1 MGPKMQD
8 NAQSFEYDIR
18 PAASILNVFSRLN
31 YKAHYAIAEFVD
43 NSTQSFLLHE
53 SELAASDPN
62 YQMSVTVD
70 YDSDSKTLRVDDNAF
85 GMERDRFLD
94 AITLDAKNPEQ
105 VNSRNE
111 FGMGL
116 KTAASWFGNVWTVS
130 STALGSEKRYTATV
144 DIPMLKETG
153 ANNIDVRVT
162 PAKPEEHGTTII
174 ITQVTKGM
182 GPRTIGKIR
191 SLLSS
196 MYRRDLESGKI
207 SITVKGQELTFGS
220 YPILQFRDQVWKKS
234 IDFTIEFGG
243 KEYRTKGFVGI
254 MSPGSFPKAG
264 FALFRRN
271 RVVLGGEGQNYKPYE
286 IFGQAQT
293 QISLKLFGE
302 LDMDDYPVNQAK
314 DGFIWDDGLED
325 EFIRGLKA
333 NIREYIE
340 IAKLTTKERVA
351 EERFSEEAS
360 SRVETKVE
368 EALEKAFQEP
378 VSSDKEERPQDQQTD
393 HEQFVENVVRR
404 FEEEQREY
412 DLGRP
417 DADVGGKRTYTIPI
431 SAVSKRNI
439 EVSWTIA
446 NGSKWIDVDDS
457 GDAISVVININHP
470 FFKPYSNEEE
480 FQYVL
485 EKLVIAFVVAE
496 EQAKVLSNEDGYV
509 PASSIRRNM
518 NEILSRLGE

>member
-1 MGPKMQD
+1 MQE
-8 NAQSFEYDIR
+8 NSQSFEYDIR

-43 NSTQSFLLHE
+43 NSTQSFMLHE
-53 SELAASDPN
+53 EELMASEPN
-62 YQMSVTVD
+62 YQMSVKVE
-70 YDSDSKTLRVDDNAF
+70 YDSDRKTLFVIDNAF

-116 KTAASWFGNVWTVS
+116 KTAASWFGNVWMVS
-130 STALGSEKRYTATV
+130 STALGSDKRYTATV

-153 ANNIDVRVT
+153 MNNISINVT
-162 PAKPEEHGTTII
+162 PAKPEEHGTTIV
-174 ITQVTKGM
+174 ITEVTKGM

-207 SITVKGQELTFGS
+207 SITVNGQEMSFSS
-220 YPILQFRDQVWKKS
+220 YPILKFRDQVWKKD

-243 KEYRTKGFVGI
+243 KTYRAKGFVGI

-293 QISLKLFGE
+293 QVSLKLFGE

-325 EFIRGLKA
+325 EFVRALKS
-333 NIREYIE
+333 NIREYID

-351 EERFSEEAS
+351 EERFSDEAS
-360 SRVETKVE
+360 ARVETKVE
-368 EALEKAFQEP
+368 EALQKAFSEP
-378 VSSDKEERPQDQQTD
+378 PEASRQDD
-393 HEQFVENVVRR
+393 PESRRGDDFVDDIVRR
-404 FEEEQREY
+404 FEEEQREF
-412 DLGRP
+412 DSAKP
-417 DADVGGKRTYTIPI
+417 DADVGGKRTYTVPI
-431 SAVSKRNI
+431 SNISKRNI

-446 NGSKWIDVDDS
+446 NGSRWIDVDDS
-457 GDAISVVININHP
+457 GDTVSVVININHP

-496 EQAKVLSNEDGYV
+496 MQAKVLSSENGYV
-509 PASSIRRNM
+509 PASAICRNM
-518 NEILSRLGE
+518 NDILSKLEE